1 MPKRDT
7 RDLQER
13 NGWWHFSKRIP
24 NTKIYTRKS
33 LKTKN
38 LKEAQAKRDA
48 LLIELKEVLAKGE
61 KAKGVIALRKSYTN
75 AVSEGERDYLEE
87 EIIDAAEDKA
97 IRCCQTNAKQSPN
110 YPRPPSSGSQLTP
123 FGQSGR
129 TIFLEEIAAV

>member
-13 NGWWHFSKRIP
+13 NCRWHFSKRIP

-48 LLIELKEVLAKGE
+48 LLIDLKEVLAKGE
-61 KAKGVIALRKSYTN
+61 KAKGVIALR
-75 AVSEGERDYLEE
+75 
-87 EIIDAAEDKA
+87 
-97 IRCCQTNAKQSPN
+97 
-110 YPRPPSSGSQLTP
+110 
-123 FGQSGR
+123 
-129 TIFLEEIAAV
+129 